1 MKYQCQ
7 NPECKKIFIHT
18 AKQTQ
23 FAPKKASME
32 IKVLSDKLSEE
43 SRGWINNQ
51 ITNAVQLAQSELI
64 ETQVCPFCQSKE
76 YTEFVEPA
84 EEISSVKSVDLAQV
98 DDYLKLGYKVKELY
112 AKTATLVKMETV
124 PKDANLT
131 LKDVIKA
138 GIEQAKQEAPQ

>member
-1 MKYQCQ
+1 MKYQCN
-7 NPECKKIFIHT
+7 NPNCKKSFLHT
-18 AKQTQ
+18 AQ
-23 FAPKKASME
+23 
-32 IKVLSDKLSEE
+32 L
-43 SRGWINNQ
+43 
-51 ITNAVQLAQSELI
+51 TNYGKDHELI
-64 ETQVCPFCQSKE
+64 ETNVCPFCQSKE

-98 DDYLKLGYKVKELY
+98 DDYLKLGYKVKELH
-112 AKTATLVKMETV
+112 AKTATLVKMETA